1 MRTNTVVAD
10 LFFPGASNKKEEDN
24 VEKAEVNEAL
34 KIIEELTQKVDGKD
48 VLWLD
53 ANVLTFAVLSAF
65 KPNRRKLQ
73 LTQER

>member
-1 MRTNTVVAD
+1 MRTNTVIAD
-10 LFFPGASNKKEEDN
+10 LFFPGTSKNNDDAEKEEVD
-24 VEKAEVNEAL
+24 ESL
-34 KIIEELTQKVDGKD
+34 QIIEELTKKVDSKD

-73 LTQER
+73 LTQQR